1 MSQFYKL
8 KLVFYMIKFPRWNFS
23 RSIFPSRK
31 NSSWN
36 CFFTWSNFPDE
47 IFQDQIF
54 QVEKIQVEIGFFQL
68 EFFLLGKFDLE
79 KIQVEKIQVEKIQVE
94 KIQVEKI
101 QDEKKQV
108 QIFPRSKI
116 PVQIC

>member
-1 MSQFYKL
+1 MSKFYKL

-23 RSIFPSRK
+23 RSNFPSRK

-36 CFFTWSNFPDE
+36 WFFTWSNFPDE

-54 QVEKIQVEIGFFQL
+54 QV
-68 EFFLLGKFDLE
+68 E

>member
-54 QVEKIQVEIGFFQL
+54 QVEKIQVE
-68 EFFLLGKFDLE
+68 
-79 KIQVEKIQVEKIQVE
+79 KIQVEKNQVE

>member
-54 QVEKIQVEIGFFQL
+54 QVEKIQVE
-68 EFFLLGKFDLE
+68 
-79 KIQVEKIQVEKIQVE
+79 KIQVEKIQVE